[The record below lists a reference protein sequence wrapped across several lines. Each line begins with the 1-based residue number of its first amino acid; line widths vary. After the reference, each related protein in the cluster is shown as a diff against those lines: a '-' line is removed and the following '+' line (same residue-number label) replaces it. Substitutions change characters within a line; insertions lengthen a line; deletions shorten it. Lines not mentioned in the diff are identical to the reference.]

1 VQETTDLE
9 RLEEQL
15 KGNIDKAKDKIED
28 VNILKKEN

>member
-15 KGNIDKAKDKIED
+15 KENIDKAKDKIED
-28 VNILKKEN
+28 VNILK